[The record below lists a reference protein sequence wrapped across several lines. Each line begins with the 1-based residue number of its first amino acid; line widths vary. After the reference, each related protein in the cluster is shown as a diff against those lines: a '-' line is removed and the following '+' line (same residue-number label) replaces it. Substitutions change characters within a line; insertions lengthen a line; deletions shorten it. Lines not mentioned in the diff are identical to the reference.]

1 MAKINKKSKN
11 SKLDNKYNADNEI
24 IIGVTTKAKEK
35 VRVEKKPA
43 RTNKKNKVGTSTKKR
58 QNNKKNTTIPK
69 REHTNNSKINKK
81 MMNRKDD
88 EQIKIINRKKVV
100 ISILFLFIIV
110 LGGMIYYLT
119 TPVFNVSNIQVIGNN
134 KNTVDTYISLSK
146 INIGSTNIFAFTNNG
161 VRKNIKENSYVE
173 DVVIKRKLP
182 NTVELNI
189 TERTAEYQAE
199 YLGKYIYLN
208 NQGYILEISE
218 EKLSLPLIIGLDSL
232 KEEIKVGT
240 RLNNDDLIKLD
251 VVVKIS
257 NYCKYNDVG
266 SDITSI
272 DTSNTADYIVYF
284 EKEKKKIYLGNSSN
298 LVEKMDSAVTIMEK
312 EKNESREI
320 FVREDL
326 IERNRTYSREMK

>member
-11 SKLDNKYNADNEI
+11 SKLDNEYNADNEI

-43 RTNKKNKVGTSTKKR
+43 RTNKKSKVGTSTKKS
-58 QNNKKNTTIPK
+58 QNTKKRTTVSK
-69 REHTNNSKINKK
+69 REHTNNPKTNKK
-81 MMNRKDD
+81 MMDRKDD
-88 EQIKIINRKKVV
+88 AQIKRINRKKVV
-100 ISILFLFIIV
+100 ISILFLFILS
-110 LGGMIYYLT
+110 LGGMVYYLT
-119 TPVFNVSNIQVIGNN
+119 TPVFNVSNIQVIGNV
-134 KNTVDTYISLSK
+134 KNTAETYISLSK
-146 INIGSTNIFAFTNNG
+146 INIENTNIFAFTGNG
-161 VRKNIKENSYVE
+161 VKKNIKENPYVE
-173 DVVIKRKLP
+173 DVVVKRKLP
-182 NTVELNI
+182 STVELYI
-189 TERTAEYQAE
+189 TERTAAYQTE
-199 YLGKYIYLN
+199 YLGKYIYLD

-257 NYCKYNDVG
+257 NYCKYNNVE
-266 SDITSI
+266 SEITSV

-284 EKEKKKIYLGNSSN
+284 EKEKKKVYLGNSSN
-298 LVEKMDSAVTIMEK
+298 LVEKMDSAVTIMKK

>member
-1 MAKINKKSKN
+1 M
-11 SKLDNKYNADNEI
+11 
-24 IIGVTTKAKEK
+24 
-35 VRVEKKPA
+35 
-43 RTNKKNKVGTSTKKR
+43 STKKDL
-58 QNNKKNTTIPK
+58 QIELLKLEEEIELLTLTK
-69 REHTNNSKINKK
+69 RANNSNLPLV
-81 MMNRKDD
+81 
-88 EQIKIINRKKVV
+88 KVV
-100 ISILFLFIIV
+100 DLRQELAK
-110 LGGMIYYLT
+110 
-119 TPVFNVSNIQVIGNN
+119 GN
-134 KNTVDTYISLSK
+134 KSMLS
-146 INIGSTNIFAFTNNG
+146 
-161 VRKNIKENSYVE
+161 
-173 DVVIKRKLP
+173 
-182 NTVELNI
+182 
-189 TERTAEYQAE
+189 
-199 YLGKYIYLN
+199 
-208 NQGYILEISE
+208 
-218 EKLSLPLIIGLDSL
+218 DSL